1 LTSSFGGVGMTGAI
15 ISSSL
20 AKGFPRTGYSPD
32 LIALRIDPALNLQY
46 FARSAHSLSKGPK
59 QVKT

>member
-1 LTSSFGGVGMTGAI
+1 M
-15 ISSSL
+15 ISSSF

-32 LIALRIDPALNLQY
+32 LIALRMDPALNLQY
-46 FARSAHSLSKGPK
+46 FARSAQSLSKGPK